1 MSAGL
6 PSLRRRLLWAA
17 LGLPVGCS
25 SSAGPRTD
33 ALAARILPSLDISS
47 TAPARPTRR
56 DPTPARPGPVVQA
69 RADEPAAKAG
79 NSDSPKSEALRQ
91 PAECGADCCAPSQ
104 PMPLPD
110 AIATAFRLQ
119 PRLRV
124 FLETVEQAR
133 GTETIAAAPF
143 YPLAVAGYSVGGF
156 DLNVGGAGIP
166 IGAGS
171 PNFTF
176 LPFTGALPVGLNLNT
191 GYELAEL
198 KVAWLITDF
207 GKRLGRYR
215 QAELGLDIAQLQTD
229 RAFQTV
235 ANEVAI
241 AYYQVL
247 RTRALRRIAEE
258 AVRRADDDLEVAKK
272 LARGGV
278 IEREKVLRAEVQ
290 VAQTRRALDQT
301 EAAVG
306 VAVAALNLAI
316 GINVTCLTE
325 VVETSDIPPFTMTL
339 CDCLQEA
346 VSNRREFQVARRS
359 VQVAQEGGRVAR
371 ADFAPRILAE
381 GSLLDFQQSAPRGH
395 ADLAL
400 GFIKLEWGLF
410 EGGKRVGELRVAD
423 SKARSA
429 VAQAESISDTIAFQV
444 TEAYRLLVA
453 ARSGIDRA
461 RPAVEQSLETYRLV
475 VARAQRGDA
484 TPSDV
489 IDAETALTRA
499 QQDYNNSVHDYLIAL
514 ARLEYAMGVAPTPA
528 TLGTPSAPGPGPP

>member
-1 MSAGL
+1 MSAGR
-6 PSLRRRLLWAA
+6 PILRPRLLCVAA
-17 LGLPVGCS
+17 LALSVGCS
-25 SSAGPRTD
+25 SSGGLRSD
-33 ALAARILPSLDISS
+33 VLAARILPSMD
-47 TAPARPTRR
+47 TAPMASVRSQYDRASASPRP
-56 DPTPARPGPVVQA
+56 VIQA
-69 RADEPAAKAG
+69 RADVPVSKAGDTDLPKLEALPPPEPATD
-79 NSDSPKSEALRQ
+79 NCVPCQ
-91 PAECGADCCAPSQ
+91 PLH
-104 PMPLPD
+104 LPD
-110 AIATAFRLQ
+110 AIATAFRMQ

-133 GTETIAAAPF
+133 GAETIAAAPF
-143 YPLAVAGYSVGGF
+143 YPAALAGYSVGGF
-156 DLNVGGAGIP
+156 DLNAGGAGVP
-166 IGAGS
+166 IGAGT
-171 PNFTF
+171 PNFNF
-176 LPFTGALPVGLNLNT
+176 LPFAGAVPVGLDLRT

-215 QAELGLDIAQLQTD
+215 QAELAVDITQLQTD

-235 ANEVAI
+235 ANEVAV
-241 AYYQVL
+241 AFYQVL
-247 RTRALRRIAEE
+247 RTRALQRIAQE

-316 GINVTCLTE
+316 GINVTCSTE
-325 VVETSDIPPFTMTL
+325 VVETSDIPPFAQSL

-381 GSLLDFQQSAPRGH
+381 GSLVDFQQSAPRGH

-410 EGGKRVGELRVAD
+410 EGGKRVGEMRIAD
-423 SKARSA
+423 SKVRSA

-444 TEAYRLLVA
+444 TEAYRILVA

-461 RPAVEQSLETYRLV
+461 RPAVEQSQETYRLV
-475 VARAQRGDA
+475 GARAQRGDA

-499 QQDYNNSVHDYLIAL
+499 QQDYLNSIHDYLIAL

-528 TLGTPSAPGPGPP
+528 TLGAPNGACHGPP

>member
-6 PSLRRRLLWAA
+6 PFPRRRLLWASLA
-17 LGLPVGCS
+17 VSVGCS
-25 SSAGPRTD
+25 SSGGPRSD
-33 ALAARILPSLDISS
+33 VLAARILPSIESAS
-47 TAPARPTRR
+47 KAPARSERLQT
-56 DPTPARPGPVVQA
+56 VVQA
-69 RADEPAAKAG
+69 RADEPAANA
-79 NSDSPKSEALRQ
+79 NDSDSPKPDTLPSLAPVESDVRMACQ
-91 PAECGADCCAPSQ
+91 PL
-104 PMPLPD
+104 PLPD

-133 GTETIAAAPF
+133 GAETIAAAPF
-143 YPLAVAGYSVGGF
+143 YPAALAAYSVGGF
-156 DLNVGGAGIP
+156 DLNVGGAGVP
-166 IGAGS
+166 IGAGT
-171 PNFTF
+171 PNFNF
-176 LPFTGALPVGLNLNT
+176 LPFTGAVPVGLDLRT

-215 QAELGLDIAQLQTD
+215 QAELGVDIAQLQTD

-241 AYYQVL
+241 GYYQVL
-247 RTRALRRIAEE
+247 RTRALRRTAQE

-290 VAQTRRALDQT
+290 VAQTRRLLDQA

-316 GINVTCLTE
+316 GINVSSATE
-325 VVETSDIPPFTMTL
+325 VIDTTDVPPFTL
-339 CDCLQEA
+339 SLSDCLQEA
-346 VSNRREFQVARRS
+346 VSRRREFQVARRS

-381 GSLLDFQQSAPRGH
+381 GSLVDFQQSAPRGH

-423 SKARSA
+423 SRVRAA
-429 VAQAESISDTIAFQV
+429 VAGAEQISDTIAFQV

-461 RPAVEQSLETYRLV
+461 RPAVEQSQESYRLV
-475 VARAQRGDA
+475 VARAGRGDA

-489 IDAETALTRA
+489 VDAETALTRA
-499 QQDYNNSVHDYLIAL
+499 QQDYLNSIYDYLIAL
-514 ARLEYAMGVAPTPA
+514 ARLEYAMGGSPTPA
-528 TLGTPSAPGPGPP
+528 TLAAADGHGPP

>member
-1 MSAGL
+1 L
-6 PSLRRRLLWAA
+6 PSLETA
-17 LGLPVGCS
+17 
-25 SSAGPRTD
+25 SA
-33 ALAARILPSLDISS
+33 
-47 TAPARPTRR
+47 APARSERTQGDQASAPPELGSSDLPVINGVEINLAAAPATVKPDRR
-56 DPTPARPGPVVQA
+56 QSTSTVAQA
-69 RADEPAAKAG
+69 RADDSATGEEQLFPATQDTASA
-79 NSDSPKSEALRQ
+79 
-91 PAECGADCCAPSQ
+91 CAP
-104 PMPLPD
+104 LNLTD
-110 AIATAFRLQ
+110 AIGTAFRRQ
-119 PRLRV
+119 PRLRM
-124 FLETVEQAR
+124 FLETIQQAR
-133 GTETIAAAPF
+133 GAETIAAAPF
-143 YPLAVAGYSVGGF
+143 YPAAVAAYSVGGF

-166 IGAGS
+166 LGAGT
-171 PNFTF
+171 PNFNF
-176 LPFTGALPVGLNLNT
+176 LPFTGAVPVGLDLRT

-215 QAELGLDIAQLQTD
+215 QAELAVDIAQLQTD

-235 ANEVAI
+235 ANEVAV

-247 RTRALRRIAEE
+247 RTQALRRVAHE

-272 LARGGV
+272 LAKGGV

-290 VAQTRRALDQT
+290 VAQTHRALDQT

-316 GINVTCLTE
+316 GINVTCPTE
-325 VVETSDIPPFTMTL
+325 VVEVTDIPPFSLSL
-339 CDCLQEA
+339 CDSLQEA
-346 VSNRREFQVARRS
+346 VNRRREFQVARRGI
-359 VQVAQEGGRVAR
+359 QVSQEGGRVAR
-371 ADFAPRILAE
+371 ADFAPRIVAE

-400 GFIKLEWGLF
+400 GYIKLEWGIF

-423 SKARSA
+423 SKVRSA

-453 ARSGIDRA
+453 ARSGIDQA
-461 RPAVEQSLETYRLV
+461 RPAVDQSKETYRLV
-475 VARAQRGDA
+475 AARAQRGDA

-499 QQDYNNSVHDYLIAL
+499 QQDYLNSIHDYLIAL
-514 ARLEYAMGVAPTPA
+514 ARLEYAMGVAPTPG
-528 TLGTPSAPGPGPP
+528 TLGTPDGACHGPS

>member
-1 MSAGL
+1 MSAGRRL
-6 PSLRRRLLWAA
+6 PLRRLLGVVLA
-17 LGLPVGCS
+17 LSVGCS
-25 SSAGPRTD
+25 SSGGPRTD
-33 ALAARILPSLDISS
+33 ALADRILPSLDTTSI
-47 TAPARPTRR
+47 APARSGHDR
-56 DPTPARPGPVVQA
+56 TPALLGVVQA
-69 RADEPAAKAG
+69 RADEPAGKAG
-79 NSDSPKSEALRQ
+79 NSDSPKPESLPPVAEA
-91 PAECGADCCAPSQ
+91 GADNLAACP
-104 PMPLPD
+104 PMPLLD

-124 FLETVEQAR
+124 FLETVQQAR
-133 GTETIAAAPF
+133 GAETIAAAPF
-143 YPLAVAGYSVGGF
+143 YPAAAVAYSVGGF

-166 IGAGS
+166 IGPGT
-171 PNFTF
+171 PNFNF
-176 LPFTGALPVGLNLNT
+176 VPFTGAVPVGLDLRT

-198 KVAWLITDF
+198 RVAWLVTDF

-215 QAELGLDIAQLQTD
+215 QAELGVDIAQLQTD

-235 ANEVAI
+235 ANEVAV

-247 RTRALRRIAEE
+247 RTRALRRTAQE

-290 VAQTRRALDQT
+290 VAQTRRLLDQA

-306 VAVAALNLAI
+306 VAVAALNWAI
-316 GINVTCLTE
+316 GINVSSPTE
-325 VVETSDIPPFTMTL
+325 VIETTDIPPFSL
-339 CDCLQEA
+339 SLGDCLQEA
-346 VSNRREFQVARRS
+346 VSRRREFQVARRS

-395 ADLAL
+395 AELAL

-410 EGGKRVGELRVAD
+410 EGGKRVGELRIAD
-423 SKARSA
+423 SKVRAA
-429 VAQAESISDTIAFQV
+429 VAGAEQISDTIAFQV
-444 TEAYRLLVA
+444 TEAYRLLIA

-461 RPAVEQSLETYRLV
+461 KPAVEQSQESYRLV
-475 VARAQRGDA
+475 VARAGRGDA

-489 IDAETALTRA
+489 VDAETALTRA
-499 QQDYNNSVHDYLIAL
+499 QQDYLNSIYDYLIAL
-514 ARLEYAMGVAPTPA
+514 ARLEYAMGVSPTPA
-528 TLGTPSAPGPGPP
+528 TLGTPNGACHGPP

>member
-1 MSAGL
+1 MRAGQ
-6 PSLRRRLLWAA
+6 PFLRRQLLCGAA
-17 LGLPVGCS
+17 LALSVGCS
-25 SSAGPRTD
+25 SSGGPRSD
-33 ALAARILPSLDISS
+33 VLAARILPPMDAAT
-47 TAPARPTRR
+47 TASVRPLR
-56 DPTPARPGPVVQA
+56 DRVPTSPGPVIQA
-69 RADEPAAKAG
+69 RADEPVWKAA
-79 NSDSPKSEALRQ
+79 NSDSPKPETLRQ
-91 PAECGADCCAPSQ
+91 PTNAGTDSPAACQ
-104 PMPLPD
+104 PLPLPE

-124 FLETVEQAR
+124 FLETVQQAR

-143 YPLAVAGYSVGGF
+143 YPAAVVGYSVGGF
-156 DLNVGGAGIP
+156 DLNAGGVNALVGSPAAFNFIPALGSVP
-166 IGAGS
+166 IG
-171 PNFTF
+171 FD
-176 LPFTGALPVGLNLNT
+176 VRT

-215 QAELGLDIAQLQTD
+215 QAELGVDIAQLQTD

-235 ANEVAI
+235 ANEVEV

-247 RTRALRRIAEE
+247 RVRALQRIARE
-258 AVRRADDDLEVAKK
+258 AVRRAEDDLEVAKK

-278 IEREKVLRAEVQ
+278 VEREKVLRAEVQ

-301 EAAVG
+301 DAAVG

-316 GINVTCLTE
+316 GFNVSCPTE
-325 VVETSDIPPFTMTL
+325 IVPTSDIPEMNLSL
-339 CDCLQEA
+339 CDCLQQA
-346 VSNRREFQVARRS
+346 VDRRREFQVARRG

-371 ADFAPRILAE
+371 ADFAPKIVAE
-381 GSLLDFQQSAPRGH
+381 GSLLDFQQSAPRAH

-400 GFIKLEWGLF
+400 GLIKLEWGVF
-410 EGGKRVGELRVAD
+410 EGGKRVGELRISD
-423 SKARSA
+423 SKVRSA

-453 ARSGIDRA
+453 ARSGIDRS
-461 RPAVEQSLETYRLV
+461 RPAVEQSEENYRLV
-475 VARAQRGDA
+475 VARARQGDA

-499 QQDYNNSVHDYLIAL
+499 QQDHLNSIHDYLIAFS
-514 ARLEYAMGVAPTPA
+514 RLQFAMGVSPTPA
-528 TLGTPSAPGPGPP
+528 TLGGPTGAGYGPP

>member
-1 MSAGL
+1 MIAGL
-6 PSLRRRLLWAA
+6 PFLRRRLLWAA
-17 LGLPVGCS
+17 ALALPVGCS
-25 SSAGPRTD
+25 SSSGPRSD
-33 ALAARILPSLDISS
+33 LLAERILPSMNALPTTSG
-47 TAPARPTRR
+47 RPQF
-56 DPTPARPGPVVQA
+56 DQASAAQSPVIQA
-69 RADEPAAKAG
+69 RAD
-79 NSDSPKSEALRQ
+79 Q
-91 PAECGADCCAPSQ
+91 PATKSGDSNAPKPDALPPMEPVPDGLAAGQ
-104 PMPLPD
+104 PLHLPD
-110 AIATAFRLQ
+110 AIATAFRRQ

-133 GTETIAAAPF
+133 GAETIATAPF
-143 YPLAVAGYSVGGF
+143 FPLAVAGYSVGGF
-156 DLNVGGAGIP
+156 DLDVGGAGVP
-166 IGAGS
+166 IGGGT
-171 PNFTF
+171 PNFNF
-176 LPFTGALPVGLNLNT
+176 LPFTGAVPVGLDLRT

-215 QAELGLDIAQLQTD
+215 QAGLAVDIAQLQTD
-229 RAFQTV
+229 RAYQTV

-258 AVRRADDDLEVAKK
+258 AVRRADDELEVAKK

-316 GINVTCLTE
+316 GINVSCPTE
-325 VVETSDIPPFTMTL
+325 VIETADIPSFTLSL

-346 VSNRREFQVARRS
+346 VNRRREFQVARQS
-359 VQVAQEGGRVAR
+359 VQLAQEGGRVAR
-371 ADFAPRILAE
+371 ADFAPRIVAE

-400 GFIKLEWGLF
+400 GFIKLEWALF
-410 EGGKRVGELRVAD
+410 EGGKRVGELRIAD
-423 SKARSA
+423 SKVRSA

-444 TEAYRLLVA
+444 TEAYRHLVA

-461 RPAVEQSLETYRLV
+461 RPAVEQSKETYRLV
-475 VARAQRGDA
+475 VARSQRGDA

-489 IDAETALTRA
+489 IDAETSLTRA
-499 QQDYNNSVHDYLIAL
+499 QQDYNNSIHDYLIAL
-514 ARLEYAMGVAPTPA
+514 ARLEYAMGQTPTPGS
-528 TLGTPSAPGPGPP
+528 LGAPVCADRGPP

>member
-1 MSAGL
+1 MSARR
-6 PSLRRRLLWAA
+6 PILRPRLLCATA
-17 LGLPVGCS
+17 LALSVGCS
-25 SSAGPRTD
+25 SSGGPRSD
-33 ALAARILPSLDISS
+33 VLAARILPSMDVAPTASVPPQYDR
-47 TAPARPTRR
+47 APA
-56 DPTPARPGPVVQA
+56 APGKVVQA
-69 RADEPAAKAG
+69 RAEELAAKASDNDSLKPETLPPVEAVP
-79 NSDSPKSEALRQ
+79 NSVAGCQ
-91 PAECGADCCAPSQ
+91 
-104 PMPLPD
+104 PLPLMD

-143 YPLAVAGYSVGGF
+143 YPAAVAAYSVGGF
-156 DLNVGGAGIP
+156 DLNVGGAGVP
-166 IGAGS
+166 IGAGT
-171 PNFTF
+171 PNFNF
-176 LPFTGALPVGLNLNT
+176 LPFTGAVPVGLDLRT

-215 QAELGLDIAQLQTD
+215 QAELGVDIAQLQTD

-235 ANEVAI
+235 ANEVAV

-247 RTRALRRIAEE
+247 RTRALHRIAEE

-316 GINVTCLTE
+316 GINVNCLTE
-325 VVETSDIPPFTMTL
+325 VVETAYVPPFTMSL

-346 VSNRREFQVARRS
+346 VNRRREFQVARRS

-371 ADFAPRILAE
+371 ADFAPRIVAE
-381 GSLLDFQQSAPRGH
+381 GSLADFQQSAPRGH

-423 SKARSA
+423 SKVRSA

-444 TEAYRLLVA
+444 TEAYRHLVA

-461 RPAVEQSLETYRLV
+461 RPAVEQSRENYRLV
-475 VARAQRGDA
+475 GARAQRGDA

-489 IDAETALTRA
+489 IDAESALTRA
-499 QQDYNNSVHDYLIAL
+499 QQDYLNSIHDYLIAL

-528 TLGTPSAPGPGPP
+528 TLGAPSGACHGPP

>member
-1 MSAGL
+1 
-6 PSLRRRLLWAA
+6 LWATA
-17 LGLPVGCS
+17 LALPVGCS
-25 SSAGPRTD
+25 SSAGPRTE
-33 ALAARILPSLDISS
+33 ALAARILPSMDISP
-47 TAPARPTRR
+47 TAPARPELAWRNR
-56 DPTPARPGPVVQA
+56 VPAPPGPVVHA
-69 RADEPAAKAG
+69 RADQAVAARGDRESPQSHTSAG
-79 NSDSPKSEALRQ
+79 
-91 PAECGADCCAPSQ
+91 PAEVVTDLSTACP
-104 PMPLPD
+104 PLPLPD

-133 GTETIAAAPF
+133 GTETVAAAPF
-143 YPLAVAGYSVGGF
+143 YPAAVAAFSVGGYN
-156 DLNVGGAGIP
+156 LNVGGAGIP
-166 IGAGS
+166 VGPGL
-171 PNFTF
+171 PNFNF
-176 LPFTGALPVGLNLNT
+176 LPFSGALPVGLDLHT

-207 GKRLGRYR
+207 GKRLGRHR
-215 QAELGLDIAQLQTD
+215 QAELAVDIAQLQTD

-235 ANEVAI
+235 ANEVAV

-258 AVRRADDDLEVAKK
+258 AVRRADDDLEVARK

-290 VAQTRRALDQT
+290 VAQTRRALDQA

-316 GINVTCLTE
+316 GINVSSPTE
-325 VVETSDIPPFTMTL
+325 VVPASEIPPFAL
-339 CDCLQEA
+339 SLGDCLQEA
-346 VSNRREFQVARRS
+346 VNRRREFQVARRS

-371 ADFAPRILAE
+371 ADFAPRIVAE
-381 GSLLDFQQSAPRGH
+381 GTLQDFQQSAPRGH

-423 SKARSA
+423 SKVRSA
-429 VAQAESISDTIAFQV
+429 VAHAESISDTIAFQV

-461 RPAVEQSLETYRLV
+461 RPAVEQSQEHYRLV

-489 IDAETALTRA
+489 VDAETALTRA
-499 QQDYNNSVHDYLIAL
+499 QQDYLNSIHDYLIAL
-514 ARLEYAMGVAPTPA
+514 TRLEYAMGVAPTPA
-528 TLGTPSAPGPGPP
+528 TLGAPDIAGHGPP

>member
-1 MSAGL
+1 
-6 PSLRRRLLWAA
+6 
-17 LGLPVGCS
+17 
-25 SSAGPRTD
+25 
-33 ALAARILPSLDISS
+33 
-47 TAPARPTRR
+47 
-56 DPTPARPGPVVQA
+56 
-69 RADEPAAKAG
+69 
-79 NSDSPKSEALRQ
+79 
-91 PAECGADCCAPSQ
+91 
-104 PMPLPD
+104 MPLPD

>member
-6 PSLRRRLLWAA
+6 PLLRRRLPCAA
-17 LGLPVGCS
+17 LALSVGCS
-25 SSAGPRTD
+25 STNGPRAD
-33 ALAARILPSLDISS
+33 ALAARILPSVET
-47 TAPARPTRR
+47 TAAAPVRPERSQ
-56 DPTPARPGPVVQA
+56 AVVQA
-69 RADEPAAKAG
+69 RADQPPAKAG
-79 NSDSPKSEALRQ
+79 DSDSSKSETLPQSAEARADGHVAGQ
-91 PAECGADCCAPSQ
+91 PLA
-104 PMPLPD
+104 LPD

-143 YPLAVAGYSVGGF
+143 YPAALAAYSVGGF
-156 DLNVGGAGIP
+156 DLNVGGAGVP

-171 PNFTF
+171 PNFNF
-176 LPFTGALPVGLNLNT
+176 LPFTGAVPVGLDLRT

-198 KVAWLITDF
+198 KVAWLVTDF

-215 QAELGLDIAQLQTD
+215 QAELGVDIAQLQTD

-247 RTRALRRIAEE
+247 RTRALRRIAQE

-290 VAQTRRALDQT
+290 VAQTRRVLDQA

-316 GINVTCLTE
+316 GINATCPTE
-325 VVETSDIPPFTMTL
+325 VVEVTDIPPFAMSL
-339 CDCLQEA
+339 CDSLKQA

-359 VQVAQEGGRVAR
+359 VQVTQEGGRVAR
-371 ADFAPRILAE
+371 ADFAPRIVAE
-381 GSLLDFQQSAPRGH
+381 GSLADFQQSAPRGH

-400 GFIKLEWGLF
+400 GFIKLEWALF

-423 SKARSA
+423 SKVRSA
-429 VAQAESISDTIAFQV
+429 IAQAEVISDTIAFQV
-444 TEAYRLLVA
+444 TEAYRVLVA

-461 RPAVEQSLETYRLV
+461 QPAVEQSQENYRLV
-475 VARAQRGDA
+475 GARAQRGDA

-489 IDAETALTRA
+489 VDAETSLTRA
-499 QQDYNNSVHDYLIAL
+499 QQDLLNSIHDYLIAL
-514 ARLEYAMGVAPTPA
+514 ARLEYAMGMAPTP
-528 TLGTPSAPGPGPP
+528 GTVGAPLAAGHTPP